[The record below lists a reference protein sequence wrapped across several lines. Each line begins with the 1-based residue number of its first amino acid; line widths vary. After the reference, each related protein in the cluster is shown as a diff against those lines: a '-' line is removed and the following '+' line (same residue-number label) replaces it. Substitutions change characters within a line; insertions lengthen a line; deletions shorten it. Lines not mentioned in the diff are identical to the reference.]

1 MTKQTIALLGEMLLD
16 FEEDINAKLSNIPSS
31 YLDKTF
37 HDITVEFARL
47 TAMYPREFKEKLFR
61 VSVANIASTLPTLA
75 LADTYRYNQAF
86 TQVANEY
93 NRTTKH
99 SNLQRVA

>member
-1 MTKQTIALLGEMLLD
+1 MKTIDLLEEMLQDLQ
-16 FEEDINAKLSNIPSS
+16 EDINAKLSNISSS
-31 YLDKTF
+31 YLD
-37 HDITVEFARL
+37 DITNEISIEFLKL
-47 TAMYPREFKEKLFR
+47 TSMYPQVFKEKLFR

-75 LADTYRYNQAF
+75 LADTYKYNQAF